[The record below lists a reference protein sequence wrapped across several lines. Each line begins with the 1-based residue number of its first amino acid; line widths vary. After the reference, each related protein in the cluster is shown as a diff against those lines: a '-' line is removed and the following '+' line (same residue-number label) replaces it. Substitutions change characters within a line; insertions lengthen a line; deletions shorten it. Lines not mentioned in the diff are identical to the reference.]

1 MMLLSLCLEEGLD
14 VVVCFVNYKIRESAD
29 LEERLVEQF
38 CNEHG
43 MKLYKDYPVQKD
55 SENFQM
61 WARNVRYEFYK
72 KVYDKEQCDYLLT
85 GHQMDDHIENYLM
98 SLERGSHGWYYGIP
112 YEGYHHGMRI
122 LRPLL
127 KYRKKQ
133 TREYCLENG
142 VPFHDDESNFTDHYT
157 RNRIRHLLI
166 EPADD
171 CQIECWLKEIEQL
184 NRQQQEMLERFEK
197 QYGEEIPMERF
208 VRESRKDELIRWLI
222 WQKDRTSSYS
232 SQYIDDIVNTILN
245 SKRNGYIPV
254 YQGLEIVYEYGVI
267 YVNEPFDGYSYVL
280 EKPEYFRTP
289 YFELRDSG
297 KVIEGVT
304 LSDDDFP
311 VTVRNGQGSDEI
323 RLRYGSK
330 KLSRFFI
337 DRKIKR
343 KERSRWPVV
352 VNSMGRIVFIANIG
366 CDKSHY
372 TIKPNLF
379 VLKF

>member
-1 MMLLSLCLEEGLD
+1 
-14 VVVCFVNYKIRESAD
+14 
-29 LEERLVEQF
+29 
-38 CNEHG
+38 
-43 MKLYKDYPVQKD
+43 
-55 SENFQM
+55 
-61 WARNVRYEFYK
+61 
-72 KVYDKEQCDYLLT
+72 
-85 GHQMDDHIENYLM
+85 
-98 SLERGSHGWYYGIP
+98 
-112 YEGYHHGMRI
+112 MRI

-157 RNRIRHLLI
+157 RNRIRHSLI

-171 CQIECWLKEIEQL
+171 RQIECWLKEIEQL

-208 VRESRKDELIRWLI
+208 ARESRKDELVRWLI

-267 YVNEPFDGYSYVL
+267 YVNEPFEGYSYVL

-343 KERSRWPVV
+343 KERGRWPVV
-352 VNSMGRIVFIANIG
+352 VNSMGRVVFIANIG